1 MRNPL
6 ADDHAVFDEKSDT
19 TACSRYQEAAFS
31 PRFRKLECFAQGI
44 ALDLDRLL
52 ASFFAALRLT
62 GITVLQLKGKA
73 VPMGS

>member
-1 MRNPL
+1 MTG
-6 ADDHAVFDEKSDT
+6 AVFDEKSDT
-19 TACSRYQEAAFS
+19 TACSRYREAAFS

-52 ASFFAALRLT
+52 ASFFAALHVMGFAVQQVR
-62 GITVLQLKGKA
+62 GKA